1 MEPPQR
7 INPLLTHFIPMFLDT
22 ALCAIRECLIH
33 DFSHFHIQG
42 SNPPTF
48 AISLQ
53 LLPAS
58 RIVFS
63 LCSSAGVHGVF
74 VLLFF
79 GGGADNDD
87 SAKVGDGSPR
97 PPVSPKA
104 EEVMG
109 GDPAVIEDPGALR
122 FLEDGGLVGG
132 GSAGRM
138 SCG

>member
-1 MEPPQR
+1 MYVPHPRRSRHSACPIQNLVEEHYESR
-7 INPLLTHFIPMFLDT
+7 LRMNPLLTHFIPVLLYT

-33 DFSHFHIQG
+33 DFSHFHVQDD
-42 SNPPTF
+42 NPRTF

-58 RIVFS
+58 RIVFN

-79 GGGADNDD
+79 GGGAEKDD

-97 PPVSPKA
+97 LPVSP
-104 EEVMG
+104 
-109 GDPAVIEDPGALR
+109 
-122 FLEDGGLVGG
+122 
-132 GSAGRM
+132 
-138 SCG
+138 